1 MHIINEIYKIFE
13 KKLEY
18 DYHKNLIE
26 SIKNKFFQRN
36 DNNDF
41 NLERTK
47 YVLTKLLLGTISFEE
62 TKESKL
68 DKESK
73 LFLKQNS

>member
-1 MHIINEIYKIFE
+1 MNKLKVLAMNISKKNKIFR
-13 KKLEY
+13 KIARKSMYVL
-18 DYHKNLIE
+18 K
-26 SIKNKFFQRN
+26 
-36 DNNDF
+36 
-41 NLERTK
+41 RTK
-47 YVLTKLLLGTISFEE
+47 YVLTKLLLGTISFDE